1 MKVMRAATVLLLA
14 CLSAACDGPT
24 AAPGFVQ
31 TDSAG
36 VAILESSLPEWD
48 ADRGWTVVAEPEL
61 AIGAGA
67 TGGEDPNHPPW
78 GRIRRVHVLSNGG
91 LVVGDITTSEVTIF
105 DSEGQFTHR
114 FGGQGEGP
122 GELRDFSSVYTCEG
136 DTIIAADQAA
146 YNLFDSE
153 GRFIR
158 RLAMVDGRTRMPLSV
173 FLRSGDCRRFVVID
187 DPYRARDP
195 EGPEGLTHW
204 DLAWTDESFI
214 GRDTV
219 ARVPDRHIYRYGG
232 FFTRSVP
239 WTTRVLPILL
249 TGDDL
254 LYGYSLR
261 AELRIVA
268 PGGELKRILRWHATP
283 DPITAEERQRWNEEQ
298 EVGLESGVRI
308 QLSDLPW
315 LPEHK
320 PFFDLLLAD
329 DEGNIWVRAF
339 PPTDPAPERWTVL
352 SAAGRWLGVV
362 RMPDGFRLSQVA
374 RGRVYGI
381 HRDELGVPT
390 VRVHRLDRG
399 G

>member
-36 VAILESSLPEWD
+36 VAILESFLPEWD
-48 ADRGWTVVAEPEL
+48 AERGWTVVAEPEL

-78 GRIRRVHVLSNGG
+78 GRIRRVHVLSNGS

-105 DSEGQFTHR
+105 DSVGQFTHR

-195 EGPEGLTHW
+195 E
-204 DLAWTDESFI
+204 DR
-214 GRDTV
+214 RD
-219 ARVPDRHIYRYGG
+219 
-232 FFTRSVP
+232 
-239 WTTRVLPILL
+239 
-249 TGDDL
+249 
-254 LYGYSLR
+254 
-261 AELRIVA
+261 
-268 PGGELKRILRWHATP
+268 
-283 DPITAEERQRWNEEQ
+283 
-298 EVGLESGVRI
+298 
-308 QLSDLPW
+308 
-315 LPEHK
+315 
-320 PFFDLLLAD
+320 
-329 DEGNIWVRAF
+329 
-339 PPTDPAPERWTVL
+339 
-352 SAAGRWLGVV
+352 
-362 RMPDGFRLSQVA
+362 
-374 RGRVYGI
+374 
-381 HRDELGVPT
+381 
-390 VRVHRLDRG
+390 
-399 G
+399 